1 MKKIMMLFMVSVFF
15 LMEGV
20 SNSMAQRVANNP
32 DIQVIAPAYKQARE
46 GETLTITFTVIGNV
60 LNGKFYLISLW
71 IRRSGDLPNELIRID
86 SEGRLIFQDISANR
100 ITVSY
105 NKLSKTGIITITN
118 IQSEDEG
125 EYFISVDYINRYW
138 SDGTYLEVTRF
149 HPFIKN
155 LVD

>member
-71 IRRSGDLPNELIRID
+71 IRRSGDLPKELIRID